1 MAPSGRDARQRE
13 QVLETVADRLG
24 PEERVVAVLPFAS
37 TPKRPKG
44 PTGKVR
50 EGIYTS
56 YRRYRP
62 VIVTNRRLFVVA
74 AGRTPYPRGVLA
86 EFSLPDVTF
95 VDVEPA
101 SFGQSRLRLDL
112 AGVGTVPFV
121 LGRYDVEELPELRAA
136 LEPH

>member
-1 MAPSGRDARQRE
+1 MVAPRDAKQRE
-13 QVLETVADRLG
+13 QILEAVGDRIG

-44 PTGKVR
+44 PLGKVR
-50 EGIYTS
+50 EGIYMS

-62 VIVTNRRLFVVA
+62 LVLTSRRLFVVN

-86 EFSLPDVTF
+86 EFPLADVDF
-95 VDVEPA
+95 VDVVPA
-101 SFGQSRLRLDL
+101 QFNQSRLRLDL
-112 AGVGTVPFV
+112 PGVGIVPFD

-136 LEPH
+136 LERQ

>member
-1 MAPSGRDARQRE
+1 MAASGRDAHQRE
-13 QVLETVADRLG
+13 QVLATVADRLG

-37 TPKRPKG
+37 TPKRPRG

-50 EGIYTS
+50 EGIYVS

-62 VIVTNRRLFVVA
+62 LIVTSRRLFVVDA
-74 AGRTPYPRGVLA
+74 ARTPYPRGVLA

-95 VDVEPA
+95 VDVVPA
-101 SFGQSRLRLDL
+101 AFGQSRLLLDL

-121 LGRYDVEELPELRAA
+121 LGRYDLEELPDLRAA